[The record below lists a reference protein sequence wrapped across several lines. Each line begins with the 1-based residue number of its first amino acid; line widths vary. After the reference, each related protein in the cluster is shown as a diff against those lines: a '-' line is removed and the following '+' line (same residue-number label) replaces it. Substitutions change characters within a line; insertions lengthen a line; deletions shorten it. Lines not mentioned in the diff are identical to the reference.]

1 MDREVLDGR
10 YLVVSLTVAGFL
22 IVQYFITKNV
32 FSITSAGYTLEFTI
46 GELVLATILIIAF
59 ISWLRTSVFYGLSS
73 SFGRFFSGVM
83 VFLGLKAIATLAY
96 ILGYVVGEV
105 YGIFWIIHHFF
116 NVASYL
122 PLYASLIIA
131 VFESHN
137 LLKSLASQDRVYSWV
152 ITYGLPAI
160 VWLYFI
166 FFVFKTQAPYLKPE
180 AIVSFVTSTVYFTLD
195 IITLVLL
202 APLLSSRF
210 REGLLQRSIEGAIL
224 AIVVFSLADIFGN
237 AIFILGEHSLLHII
251 SCSAYAL
258 AYILIIPPS
267 RALLGV
273 VEKTGKAVAKIRK
286 EPRVYDISGLTSALK
301 AVIGKRAEDVFKALG
316 IDSGGT
322 TIGETELLK
331 LKRML
336 VTILS
341 KPVAERILEKHVKPL
356 GVETIGVEEKT
367 STRKSSESLTVDTLE
382 LNRMSVKLSDPMFLS
397 DIILNSKTES
407 VRKFKVVGID
417 VREMFSKML
426 LREGGNSF
434 LLIISSPNDFESKI
448 LIDQGKIR
456 AAMVKKADGHVIPGF
471 RALQFL
477 GKYVGEVEAILLR
490 IRKKK

>member
-59 ISWLRTSVFYGLSS
+59 ISWLRTSIFYGLSS

-105 YGIFWIIHHFF
+105 YGIFWLIHHFF

-122 PLYASLIIA
+122 PLYASLIIV

-180 AIVSFVTSTVYFTLD
+180 AIVSFVTSTVYFMLD

-224 AIVVFSLADIFGN
+224 AIVAFSLADIFGN
-237 AIFILGEHSLLHII
+237 AIFILGEHGLLHVI
-251 SCSAYAL
+251 SCSIYAL
-258 AYILIIPPS
+258 AYLLIIPPS
-267 RALLGV
+267 RALLGA

-286 EPRVYDISGLTSALK
+286 EPRVYEISGLTDALK
-301 AVIGKRAEDVFKALG
+301 AIIGRRVEDVFKALG

-322 TIGETELLK
+322 TIGETELIK

-336 VTILS
+336 ETILS

-356 GVETIGVEEKT
+356 GVETVGVEEKISAKT
-367 STRKSSESLTVDTLE
+367 SEAISVDTLE
-382 LNRMSVKLSDPMFLS
+382 LNSMSIKLSDPMFVS
-397 DIILNSKTES
+397 DIVLNSKTES
-407 VRKFKVVGID
+407 VKKFRVVGID
-417 VREMFSKML
+417 VREVFSKMV
-426 LREGGNSF
+426 LRETGNSF

-448 LIDQGKIR
+448 LIDHGRIR
-456 AAMVKKADGHVIPGF
+456 AAMVKKADGHVLPGF
-471 RALQFL
+471 SALQFL

-490 IRKKK
+490 ISKK

>member
-59 ISWLRTSVFYGLSS
+59 ISWLRTSIFYGLSS

-105 YGIFWIIHHFF
+105 YGIFWLIHHFF

-122 PLYASLIIA
+122 PLYASLIIV

-180 AIVSFVTSTVYFTLD
+180 AIVSFVTSTVYFMLD

-224 AIVVFSLADIFGN
+224 AIVAFSLADIFGN
-237 AIFILGEHSLLHII
+237 AIFILGEHGLLHVI
-251 SCSAYAL
+251 SCSIYAL
-258 AYILIIPPS
+258 AYLLIIPPS
-267 RALLGV
+267 RALLGA

-286 EPRVYDISGLTSALK
+286 EPRVYEISGLTDALK
-301 AVIGKRAEDVFKALG
+301 AIIGRRAEDVFKALG

-322 TIGETELLK
+322 TIGETELIK

-336 VTILS
+336 ETILS

-356 GVETIGVEEKT
+356 GVETVGVEEKISAKT
-367 STRKSSESLTVDTLE
+367 SEAISVDTLE
-382 LNRMSVKLSDPMFLS
+382 LNSMSIKLSDPMFVS
-397 DIILNSKTES
+397 DIVLNSKTES
-407 VRKFKVVGID
+407 VKKFRVVGID
-417 VREMFSKML
+417 VREVFSKMV
-426 LREGGNSF
+426 LRETGNSF

-448 LIDQGKIR
+448 LIDHGRIR
-456 AAMVKKADGHVIPGF
+456 AAMVKKADGHVLPGF
-471 RALQFL
+471 SALQFL

-490 IRKKK
+490 ISKK